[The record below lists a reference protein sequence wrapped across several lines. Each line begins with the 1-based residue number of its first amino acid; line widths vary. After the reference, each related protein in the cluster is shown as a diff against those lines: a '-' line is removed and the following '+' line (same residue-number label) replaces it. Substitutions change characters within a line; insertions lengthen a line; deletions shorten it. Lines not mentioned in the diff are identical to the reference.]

1 MGNKFHKG
9 KKKEKKKEEKKEENN
24 KKAFEQP
31 LILIPTNETPL
42 ESINIDELIKSFEAN
57 PNNYEEYLKKI
68 CYVFNRYK
76 QCDSSVNIIQNFIPN
91 IKKLS
96 KKILSLKKEDNN
108 DIYMSYSC
116 ILGAFLGD
124 ALGDDCEFTEYNK
137 ENYKNILSPKGPW
150 PPGEI
155 TDDSEMG
162 LCLSYALMDLPDIKI
177 LDQKY
182 IFFYYGVWIETKPM
196 AAGAATKNA
205 LRLFKYNEHT
215 KLLYNETEEEKI
227 KNNEIMNN
235 IIETI
240 KKINISTL
248 ANGHLMRISTFH
260 VWFYYINK
268 QEINEILNSN
278 DKIKYLDLYNKLKNE
293 LIKDSSLTHPNE
305 EMPIASSI
313 FSFMVQCSLFEFKS
327 KDILQKLNDLLEN
340 NIFNKEN
347 TLELKVKK
355 FINDTLEDFKK
366 PNFDRYIYFNNI
378 FEFMGFYVH
387 AFRLSLYYLY
397 DFDNYVPMKG
407 FTKYR
412 SIMNDISNFGGD
424 TDTNSAIVG
433 QLIGPLI
440 GFQNFGNKD
449 LELIL
454 NHVSP
459 SRFQYSASMAYF
471 FVDYLEKSKKEN
483 FEKNNKNI
491 PRFNF
496 IKNLLKM
503 VYTNIEGDLL

>member
-1 MGNKFHKG
+1 MGNKAHKG
-9 KKKEKKKEEKKEENN
+9 NKKKDEKKEEKKEE
-24 KKAFEQP
+24 KKGFVQP
-31 LILIPTNETPL
+31 LILTPTNETPL
-42 ESINIDELIKSFEAN
+42 ESIDIEKLITEFQSD
-57 PNNYEEYLKKI
+57 PNKYKEYIKKI
-68 CYVFNRYK
+68 SYVFNRHK
-76 QCDSSVNIIQNFIPN
+76 QCDSSVNIITNFIPN

-96 KKILSLKKEDNN
+96 KKILSLKKEDNK

-137 ENYKNILSPKGPW
+137 ENYKNILSPNGPW
-150 PPGEI
+150 PPGEV

-162 LCLSYALMDLPDIKI
+162 LCLSYAIMDLPDLKT

-182 IFFYYGVWIETKPM
+182 IFFYYGNWIETRPI
-196 AAGAATKNA
+196 AAGGATKNA
-205 LRLFKYNEHT
+205 LRLFKYDEHT

-227 KNNEIMNN
+227 KNKEIMENVVE
-235 IIETI
+235 II
-240 KKINISTL
+240 KKINIQTL

-260 VWFYYINK
+260 VWFYYLNK
-268 QEINEILNSN
+268 KEISDILNSN
-278 DKIKYLDLYNKLKNE
+278 DKIKYLELYNKLKKE

-305 EMPIASSI
+305 EMPIVSSI
-313 FSFMVQCSLFEFKS
+313 FSFMIQCALLEYNS
-327 KDILQKLNDLLEN
+327 KEILKKLNDLLEN
-340 NIFNKEN
+340 DIFNKEN
-347 TLELKVKK
+347 TLELKIKK
-355 FINDTLEDFKK
+355 FINDTLDDFKK
-366 PNFDRYIYFNNI
+366 PDFDRYIYFKNI
-378 FEFMGFYVH
+378 FESMGYYVH

-397 DFDNYVPMKG
+397 DFDNYIPMKG

-424 TDTNSAIVG
+424 TDTNSDIVG

-471 FVDYLEKSKKEN
+471 FVDYLEKSKNNN
-483 FEKNNKNI
+483 FERNEKNI
-491 PRFNF
+491 PRFNY

-503 VYTNIEGDLL
+503 VYTNIEDDLL